1 MISVPIGSCKI
12 IMIGT
17 NIAAVA
23 IETKISILKNTQQS
37 ICQSWQIL
45 TYWWAIFFQKEYS
58 RCFDPHLMFYMS
70 FLMFWSR
77 RIYQCSICLSWFFNP
92 YLYQSS
98 ICLSR
103 CFDHYLYTN
112 VLHVFPGVLIPTSIP
127 KFNMSFP
134 VFGSL
139 LSQLVQFKTYKW
151 IITWTARITL

>member
-1 MISVPIGSCKI
+1 MLYMSFL
-12 IMIGT
+12 MFFTYLYT
-17 NIAAVA
+17 NVLYVFPDVLIP
-23 IETKISILKNTQQS
+23 TSI
-37 ICQSWQIL
+37 
-45 TYWWAIFFQKEYS
+45 
-58 RCFDPHLMFYMS
+58 PMFYMS

-112 VLHVFPGVLIPTSIP
+112 VLYVFPGALIPTSIP

-151 IITWTARITL
+151 IITWTARIFPDGLIPTSIPMFYMSFLMV